1 MIGRDDSEERKPLR
15 QNMVSE
21 RVPLILKATVT
32 QYLPAATTRGK
43 ALVRGGDELR
53 IVLQPQTRPGKS
65 PSSVS
70 FTCNAPSYLDWAKPY
85 IDAVEV
91 QPT

>member
-1 MIGRDDSEERKPLR
+1 MLLMNGRDDSEVRKPLR

-53 IVLQPQTRPGKS
+53 ILLHPQTRPGKS
-65 PSSVS
+65 PVS
-70 FTCNAPSYLDWAKPY
+70 ISFSFNAPSYFD
-85 IDAVEV
+85 
-91 QPT
+91 